1 MAYDAV
7 LTLVVDDADAL
18 KRYREHPAHIE
29 ISEYCQAVR
38 QARVVVDY
46 VTP

>member
-29 ISEYCQAVR
+29 ISEYCHAVR